1 MSWYWTVLLV
11 LAATVLLGSTAE
23 QRIKNLNFL
32 RQSERLTGFKAQK
45 VSGLDQSMALSII
58 ASALVAGVAPQI
70 AIRAGLNYLPRDSRQ
85 PYLALAEG
93 IEIERAEDFLMKNLE
108 FILQSVDNGNQ
119 VASVLQNKIEV
130 FQIKHKIN
138 LLTRIKKAEVWMLAP
153 LGLCFLPTFI
163 LLTIIPLLAS
173 MLGNFFN

>member
-11 LAATVLLGSTAE
+11 LVATVLLASTAE

-32 RQSERLTGFKAQK
+32 RQAERLAALRAQK
-45 VSGLDQSMALSII
+45 VSGLDQSMVLSII
-58 ASALVAGVAPQI
+58 ASALTAGVAPQI
-70 AIRAGLNYLPRDSRQ
+70 AIRAGLNYLPRDARA
-85 PYLALAEG
+85 PYLAFAEG
-93 IEIERAEDFLMKNLE
+93 IELEREEDFLMKNLE

-130 FQIKHKIN
+130 FQIKHKIK
-138 LLTRIKKAEVWMLAP
+138 LLTKIKKAEVWMLAP

>member
-1 MSWYWTVLLV
+1 MNWYWTLLLV
-11 LAATVLLGSTAE
+11 MAAMVLLGSTAE
-23 QRIKNLNFL
+23 QRLKNLNFL
-32 RQSERLTGFKAQK
+32 RQREVLQAAKALK
-45 VSGLDQSMALSII
+45 VSGLDQSMALSIMV
-58 ASALVAGVAPQI
+58 SALVAGVAPQI
-70 AIRAGLNYLPRDSRQ
+70 AIRAGLNYLPNGARQ
-85 PYLALAEG
+85 PYLALVEG
-93 IEIERAEDFLMKNLE
+93 IELEFEEDFLMKNIK

-119 VASVLQNKIEV
+119 VATVLQNKIEV
-130 FQIKHKIN
+130 FQMKHKIN